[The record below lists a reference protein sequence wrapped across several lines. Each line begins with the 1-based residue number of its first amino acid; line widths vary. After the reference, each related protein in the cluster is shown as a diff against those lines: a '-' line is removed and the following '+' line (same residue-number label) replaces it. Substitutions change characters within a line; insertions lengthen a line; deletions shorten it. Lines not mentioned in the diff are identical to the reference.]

1 MDKTNRRKQR
11 NTEEDW
17 KAYLEKRREYRNAW
31 RKNLKKKT
39 SEAPEYEFPSIY
51 IAKAMSF
58 QEKIITLPFES
69 NNDSNGVMEGK
80 RLFKNHI
87 NSTC

>member
-31 RKNLKKKT
+31 RKNLKKKGMKKKT

-51 IAKAMSF
+51 SKGNVVPR
-58 QEKIITLPFES
+58 KNYNITF
-69 NNDSNGVMEGK
+69 
-80 RLFKNHI
+80 
-87 NSTC
+87 